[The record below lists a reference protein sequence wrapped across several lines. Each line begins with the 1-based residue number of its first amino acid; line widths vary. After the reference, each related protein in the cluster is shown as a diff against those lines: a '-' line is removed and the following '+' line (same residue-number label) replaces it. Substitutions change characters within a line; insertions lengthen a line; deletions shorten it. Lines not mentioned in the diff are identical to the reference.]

1 MILVDTNVVSEPMKL
16 SGDGRVVAWLNAQAV
31 ETLFISAVSVS
42 ELLLGVEAMPM
53 GRRREAL
60 AGLVS
65 DAIANQFGDRIL
77 PFDFAAARL
86 YATIVAAARRKG
98 FSISVSDGQ
107 IAATAAA
114 HRLSV
119 ATRDGAPF
127 RAAGLE
133 VIDPWTEGAA

>member
-1 MILVDTNVVSEPMKL
+1 MVSAIIGKL
-16 SGDGRVVAWLNAQAV
+16 KSQKTRA
-31 ETLFISAVSVS
+31 
-42 ELLLGVEAMPM
+42 
-53 GRRREAL
+53 
-60 AGLVS
+60 
-65 DAIANQFGDRIL
+65 
-77 PFDFAAARL
+77 
-86 YATIVAAARRKG
+86 ATIVAAARRKG

-114 HRLSV
+114 HGLSV